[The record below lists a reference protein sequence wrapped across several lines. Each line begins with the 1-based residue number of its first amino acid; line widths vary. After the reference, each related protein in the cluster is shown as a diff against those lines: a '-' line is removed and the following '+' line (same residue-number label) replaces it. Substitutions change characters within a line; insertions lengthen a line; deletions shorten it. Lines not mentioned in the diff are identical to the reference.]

1 MSDLSVNGKTPLQ
14 GIPAN
19 KGADNASKTPNG
31 EAIDMVGKKTDKFE
45 VKKSNVDVSAKG
57 IQQAAKG
64 QKPTVETVK
73 KAGAELL
80 SKPLDQINKKD
91 LDNMMTLI
99 KNVPNIE
106 YEKEEGSF
114 TVEDMYEYHKSPVE
128 FFYTAINKEKNTGKI
143 VRKMID
149 FKLGG
154 KRIMFRCD
162 LTKDGKF
169 SYTIDRG
176 EETRQFES
184 DN

>member
-73 KAGAELL
+73 KAGAELF

-91 LDNMMTLI
+91 FDNMMTLI
-99 KNVPNIE
+99 NNVPNLTHK
-106 YEKEEGSF
+106 KEDWHF
-114 TVEDMYEYHKSPVE
+114 TVEDRYEYYKSHVE
-128 FFYTAINKEKNTGKI
+128 FFSTSINKEKNTGKI
-143 VRKMID
+143 VNKIID
-149 FKLGG
+149 FRLGD
-154 KRIMFRCD
+154 KRINLYCD
-162 LTKDGKF
+162 LTEDGTI
-169 SYTIDRG
+169 YTIDRG
-176 EETRQFES
+176 KETRQFES